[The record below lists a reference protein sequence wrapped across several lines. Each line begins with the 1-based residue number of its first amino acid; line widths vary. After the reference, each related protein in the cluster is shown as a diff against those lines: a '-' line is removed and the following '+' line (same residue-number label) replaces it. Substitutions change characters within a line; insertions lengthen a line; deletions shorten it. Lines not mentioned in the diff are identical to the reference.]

1 MSWSADYNPDNIIN
15 DYTKPLSKVWDNLM
29 PLSYPHVLEF
39 KTNKVFEVLVKR
51 KMGPYPMNENFID
64 YDCDVIID
72 KTPLVENGW
81 DGGPINKEMVDKCY
95 GELYFNN
102 LRAKMV
108 ELAQYAGL
116 KFSTFDAGGTLNAKT
131 NG

>member
-51 KMGPYPMNENFID
+51 KMGPYSMNENFID

-72 KTPLVENGW
+72 KTPLEENGW

>member
-51 KMGPYPMNENFID
+51 KMGPYSMNENFID

-72 KTPLVENGW
+72 KTPLVKNGW